1 MDSLMT
7 REELQDRISYLERTL
22 QRKAEQVAGDERA
35 ITKCDDE
42 VNKLEITFSK
52 QITHLNSKVLRADSV
67 PKELNVSVK

>member
-42 VNKLEITFSK
+42 VNKLEITVSK
-52 QITHLNSKVLRADSV
+52 AKTPSQLKKCSEQTQYQKS
-67 PKELNVSVK
+67 

>member
-42 VNKLEITFSK
+42 VNKLEIT
-52 QITHLNSKVLRADSV
+52 
-67 PKELNVSVK
+67 VS